1 MKLRMYLRGLGLGMI
16 LTALVLSFGM
26 KSDKKT
32 MSDAEIRAKAKE
44 LGMVDDSATL
54 KDTSAEEV
62 KEEPAEKAPVEEKA
76 PAAEESESIPE
87 KKAEEAETV
96 QEAVEETEAEESE
109 AEKKKA
115 EEAEKKKAEEEAA
128 KKAAEEAEKK
138 KAEEE
143 AAKKAAEEAEKKKA
157 EEEAVKKAAKE
168 AEKKTSKGYSLRIE
182 KGYSSDKV
190 ARILEDAGVVGSAA
204 SFDKYLCSNG
214 YDHRISV
221 GTYQIPAGADYA
233 AIAKL
238 ITHSK

>member
-62 KEEPAEKAPVEEKA
+62 KEEPSEKAP
-76 PAAEESESIPE
+76 
-87 KKAEEAETV
+87 
-96 QEAVEETEAEESE
+96 VEETEAEESE

-115 EEAEKKKAEEEAA
+115 EEAAKKAAEEAEKKKAEEEAAKKAAKEAEKKKAEEEAA

-143 AAKKAAEEAEKKKA
+143 AA
-157 EEEAVKKAAKE
+157 KKAAKE

-221 GTYQIPAGADYA
+221 GIYQIPAGADYA